1 MVAPLQK
8 TFLRMYFGGLTY
20 KLEQIKILSPP
31 FLQVILLDTRNFEL
45 SPNRLKTS
53 MSQAQPRPSSPRTG
67 RPSVP
72 WFATRVVSLF
82 LAWCWGIIGAASG
95 RQYFYFLFPLSDF
108 LRN

>member
-1 MVAPLQK
+1 MVASLQR
-8 TFLRMYFGGLTY
+8 TLRIYFGGLKY
-20 KLEQIKILSPP
+20 KLEQINPFPS

-45 SPNRLKTS
+45 PPNRLKAS

-95 RQYFYFLFPLSDF
+95 RQYFSFLFPLSDF